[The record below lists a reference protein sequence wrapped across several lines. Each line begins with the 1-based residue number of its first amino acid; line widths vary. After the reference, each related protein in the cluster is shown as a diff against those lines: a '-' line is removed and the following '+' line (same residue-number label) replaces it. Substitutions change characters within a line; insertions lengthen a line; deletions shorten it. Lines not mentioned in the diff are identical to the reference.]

1 MDRVEQRK
9 KDNFEDKVQKFQ
21 EQIFQTFRKMDQDQS
36 GNLDIDECAD
46 LADLLLRQRE
56 DYANMTTIDKKN
68 MMDEI
73 FQEMDLDGSGFV
85 SYHELKVYLTRKL
98 IMQNKASHT
107 SHWTR

>member
-1 MDRVEQRK
+1 MDA
-9 KDNFEDKVQKFQ
+9 
-21 EQIFQTFRKMDQDQS
+21 DQS
-36 GNLDIDECAD
+36 GSLDIDECAD

-56 DYANMTTIDKKN
+56 DYNKMTTIDKKN
-68 MMDEI
+68 QMDEI

-107 SHWTR
+107 SH